1 MLCKQIYAVH
11 HGYQYEQDKYKKKP
25 DTVKKII
32 NARPVE
38 YNEEKKTL
46 IQFSLYKS
54 TIKLIN
60 L

>member
-1 MLCKQIYAVH
+1 MLYTTDISMNKINT
-11 HGYQYEQDKYKKKP
+11 KKT

>member
-1 MLCKQIYAVH
+1 MLYTTDISMNKINT
-11 HGYQYEQDKYKKKP
+11 KKKP

-38 YNEEKKTL
+38 YNEEKKPL

>member
-1 MLCKQIYAVH
+1 MLYTTDISMNKINT
-11 HGYQYEQDKYKKKP
+11 KKKL
-25 DTVKKII
+25 TLLKKSLMQGLSNIMKK
-32 NARPVE
+32 
-38 YNEEKKTL
+38 KKTL